1 MVSSILCT
9 VILLFSLA
17 FYVRIALSFFPA
29 RSGGIMMHV
38 RELAFSVTEPVMMP
52 LRRAVPPMPGAAG
65 GIGADFIVVFLA
77 LIVLQAV
84 FCR

>member
-1 MVSSILCT
+1 MISDIICT
-9 VILLFSLA
+9 IILLFSLM
-17 FYVRIALSFFPA
+17 FYLRIALSFFPA
-29 RSGGIMMHV
+29 RSDGIMMQV

-52 LRRAVPPMPGAAG
+52 LRRAVPPMPGAVG

-77 LIVLQAV
+77 LIVLQAL

>member
-9 VILLFSLA
+9 IILLFSLM
-17 FYVRIALSFFPA
+17 FYLRIALSFFPA
-29 RSGGIMMHV
+29 RSDGIMMQV

-77 LIVLQAV
+77 LIVLQAL

>member
-1 MVSSILCT
+1 MISSVLCT
-9 VILLFSLA
+9 IILLFSLM
-17 FYVRIALSFFPA
+17 FYLRIALSFFPA
-29 RSGGIMMHV
+29 RSGGIMMQV

-77 LIVLQAV
+77 LIVLQAL